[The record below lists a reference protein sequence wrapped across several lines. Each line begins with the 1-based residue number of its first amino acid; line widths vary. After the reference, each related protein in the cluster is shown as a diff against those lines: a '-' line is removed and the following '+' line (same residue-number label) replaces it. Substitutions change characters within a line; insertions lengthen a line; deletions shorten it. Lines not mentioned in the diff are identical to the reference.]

1 MRRPILLLLVLVGL
15 CVFGVRAGA
24 QQIAAPNPAAPA
36 ESNPTPPPGTIA
48 APSPPPQAAGSG
60 QSTAGFLTQ
69 DLMTGDWGGERK
81 KLADDGFTFTPT
93 YVGEVLGNPSGGA
106 RQGVIYEGL
115 LDLPLNFDLGKMDES
130 LADTTIYADA
140 LEIHGPGLS
149 QHFVGDFSGTSGI
162 TAYNTLRL
170 DEVWIQKLFWDK
182 KLSVKAGNVAVDT
195 EFFQSSSASLFVN
208 SSFGTFTLFANN
220 LPGGGPAYP
229 LAAPAVRVSFTP
241 IPEFYVMA
249 GVYGQDDRIDQAV
262 NDQNGTLFALN
273 ERDGMLIMSEA
284 GFLLNQEPNNPGL
297 QGTYR
302 LGSFVHTDDT
312 PTWACGNGGTG
323 YGVYGV
329 MDQQLYSRDNRVISF
344 FVRSGGAPS
353 NTNFVDYYVE
363 GGFNF
368 TGFVPGRSNDV
379 AGLAV
384 ARSHVS
390 SDYSDAQVAAGNL
403 PLTAET
409 VIEATYKVQLAPW
422 WSVQPDVQYII
433 TPSGVEDSPNA
444 VVLGLRTSVAF

>member
-1 MRRPILLLLVLVGL
+1 MRRLLLLLLVPPVLAL
-15 CVFGVRAGA
+15 SCLRAGA
-24 QQIAAPNPAAPA
+24 QEMSGPNPAAPA
-36 ESNPTPPPGTIA
+36 GGNPTPPPGTIPA
-48 APSPPPQAAGSG
+48 PQAAGPSQSG
-60 QSTAGFLTQ
+60 EGFLTQ

-115 LDLPLNFDLGKMDES
+115 LDLPLNFDLGKMDDS

-170 DEVWIQKLFWDK
+170 DEVWIQKLFWGK
-182 KLSVKAGNVAVDT
+182 KLSVKVGNVAVDT
-195 EFFQSSSASLFVN
+195 EFFQSSSASLFVG
-208 SSFGTFTLFANN
+208 STFGTFTLFANN

-229 LAAPAVRVSFTP
+229 LAVPAVRVSFTP
-241 IPEFYVMA
+241 IPQFYVMA
-249 GVYGQDDRIDQAV
+249 GVYGQDDGIDQAV

-273 ERDGMLIMSEA
+273 EKDGMLVMSEA
-284 GFLLNQEPNNPGL
+284 GFLLNQAANDKGL

-302 LGSFVHTDDT
+302 LGSFVHTDNT
-312 PTWACGNGGTG
+312 PTWNGGSGGTG

-329 MDQQLYSRDNRVISF
+329 LDQQLYSNDNRVISF

-353 NTNFVDYYVE
+353 NTNFVDFYVE

-368 TGFVPGRSNDV
+368 TGFVPGRGNDV

-390 SDYSDAQVAAGNL
+390 GDYSDAQVAAGNL

-422 WSVQPDVQYII
+422 WSVQPDFQYIV
-433 TPSGVEDSPNA
+433 TPSGVEGSPNA

>member
-1 MRRPILLLLVLVGL
+1 MATVKIVSATERTMKSTAPCLAGLLLGL
-15 CVFGVRAGA
+15 ILCGSCARA
-24 QQIAAPNPAAPA
+24 QNAPPGT
-36 ESNPTPPPGTIA
+36 NPTPT
-48 APSPPPQAAGSG
+48 PSQPQGVSQNAG
-60 QSTAGFLTQ
+60 GFLTQ
-69 DLMTGDWGGERK
+69 DLMTGDWGGWRK
-81 KLADDGFTFTPT
+81 KLADDGFTFLPT
-93 YVGEVLGNPSGGA
+93 YIGEVLGNPSGGA

-115 LDLPLNFDLGKMDES
+115 LDLPLNFDLGKMDDA

-149 QHFVGDFSGTSGI
+149 QRFVGDFSNTSGI
-162 TAYNTLRL
+162 AAYNTLRL

-195 EFFQSSSASLFVN
+195 EFFQSASASLFVS

-229 LAAPAVRVSFTP
+229 LAVPAVRVSFTP
-241 IPEFYVMA
+241 IPQFYVMA

-262 NDQNGTLFALN
+262 NDQYGTLFALN
-273 ERDGMLIMSEA
+273 EHDGMLIMSEA
-284 GFLLNQEPNNPGL
+284 GFLLNQEANDKGL

-312 PTWACGNGGTG
+312 PTWAGGNGGTG
-323 YGVYGV
+323 YGIYGV
-329 MDQQLYSRDNRVISF
+329 MDQQLYSENSRVISL

-353 NTNFVDYYVE
+353 NTNFVDWYAE
-363 GGFNF
+363 GGFDF
-368 TGFVPGRSNDV
+368 TGFVPRRGNDV

-390 SDYSDAQVAAGNL
+390 GDYSAAQIAAGSR

-422 WSVQPDVQYII
+422 WSVQPDFQYIV
-433 TPSGVEDSPNA
+433 TPSGVEGSSNA
-444 VVLGLRTSVAF
+444 VVLGLRTTVAF